1 MKIQRKRSNKIM
13 ASVSGKIPYELVSTL
28 TVLRDYAD
36 VDDAYVSDEHKK
48 LVDIADSIYNA
59 DIDPE
64 SMYDEY
70 KSLYKK
76 YGKSYFDKV
85 LKDIRAIDSQIS
97 SSNVRDLAD
106 EYEGRVA
113 EFGGEVE
120 SACGKKS
127 IESARRTVKANYS
140 NMRLEFQSFLSRV
153 DKEVSDALYQYGDAL
168 WDVKGTMNSGGDGS
182 YWFELNLWCENEEA
196 GTVNIEVE
204 NGTYHTS
211 TAAYVVSV
219 PDSDEIQ
226 AEGNSF
232 ADVYDTCVG
241 ELIRLAE
248 DYENFVR

>member
-120 SACGKKS
+120 SACGKRPIKS
-127 IESARRTVKANYS
+127 ST
-140 NMRLEFQSFLSRV
+140 Q
-153 DKEVSDALYQYGDAL
+153 
-168 WDVKGTMNSGGDGS
+168 GGDMLS
-182 YWFELNLWCENEEA
+182 VVELNRQAYINQWKREYEGEPS
-196 GTVNIEVE
+196 TSWDNIFDRLVAEFYE
-204 NGTYHTS
+204 YADDELSADIDES
-211 TAAYVVSV
+211 TGWFGDTLATKY
-219 PDSDEIQ
+219 
-226 AEGNSF
+226 AEGEIS
-232 ADVYDTCVG
+232 ADDIDAAFSDWVFWQDLSDYDV
-241 ELIRLAE
+241 
-248 DYENFVR
+248 

>member
-106 EYEGRVA
+106 EYESRVA

-127 IESARRTVKANYS
+127 IKSSRRKTVSAAYEERRSFDAYGYNEDGDLEYEGLPYALDSIDEVTAWLKAMLDGVEEFKSQWAEWGGSTSELEMFGGPDDAENFGAEMYS
-140 NMRLEFQSFLSRV
+140 NIIQNGLEPIAKKL
-153 DKEVSDALYQYGDAL
+153 GDML
-168 WDVKGTMNSGGDGS
+168 
-182 YWFELNLWCENEEA
+182 
-196 GTVNIEVE
+196 
-204 NGTYHTS
+204 
-211 TAAYVVSV
+211 
-219 PDSDEIQ
+219 
-226 AEGNSF
+226 
-232 ADVYDTCVG
+232 DVY
-241 ELIRLAE
+241 I
-248 DYENFVR
+248 YP